1 MYVVEV
7 VITNKRVA
15 RDPEGETIY
24 KDLISRYGFDKVRG
38 VRSGKY
44 LEILVESKS
53 HEEALN
59 YVKDLCSK
67 LRLYNPS
74 VHDVR
79 VELRCL
85 K

>member
-7 VITNKRVA
+7 VITNKRIA

-24 KDLISRYGFDKVRG
+24 KELIGKHGYDKVKG
-38 VRSGKY
+38 VISGKY
-44 LEILVESKS
+44 LEIMVESAS
-53 HEEALN
+53 PDEALN
-59 YVKDLCSK
+59 YVRDLCRR

-79 VELRCL
+79 VRLNA
-85 K
+85 

>member
-7 VITNKRVA
+7 VITNKKVA

-24 KDLISRYGFDKVRG
+24 KDLISKHGFDKVRG

-44 LEILVESKS
+44 LEVLVDSQS
-53 HEEALN
+53 QDEALN

-85 K
+85 R